1 MGAKCSRTAPA
12 PQLPDETLDDMSVLE
27 LNDSA
32 IDHMPV
38 GYSVRRRQAV
48 NILAGPVSPSATL
61 ASHWAQRPMSAALYK
76 RHLMTAC
83 QIC

>member
-1 MGAKCSRTAPA
+1 MGANCSRTAPT
-12 PQLPDETLDDMSVLE
+12 PELPDELLDDTSVLE

-48 NILAGPVSPSATL
+48 KFYPAMFPLLPLATP
-61 ASHWAQRPMSAALYK
+61 ASHRAQRTISAALY
-76 RHLMTAC
+76 A
-83 QIC
+83 

>member
-48 NILAGPVSPSATL
+48 NVLCPLQQHLPVIGLRGPCMLHCIKDIS
-61 ASHWAQRPMSAALYK
+61 
-76 RHLMTAC
+76 
-83 QIC
+83 